1 MELKR
6 TFPSQEGTGAF
17 PKDIEKGREAVPF
30 PSTTISSTEASS
42 YAHTQSSIW
51 QKLKQWNA
59 RFEAFT
65 GLESRGIARV
75 LPSERQPITP
85 SSYLQIALLWISCDL
100 TVNSITLAMLGPLV
114 FELSFK
120 DSALCAV
127 FGVLIGCLGP
137 AYTSTWGPRS
147 GNRTMVSVT
156 VNIQK
161 KIDLPL
167 SRFHSIHY
175 FFIA

>member
-1 MELKR
+1 MESKR
-6 TFPSQEGTGAF
+6 AFPPQEGTGAF
-17 PKDIEKGREAVPF
+17 SKDVEKGREAVPS
-30 PSTTISSTEASS
+30 PSTTISSTEANSS
-42 YAHTQSSIW
+42 AHTQSSIW

-75 LPSERQPITP
+75 LPSERQLITA

-137 AYTSTWGPRS
+137 AYTSTWPA
-147 GNRTMVSVT
+147 
-156 VNIQK
+156 K
-161 KIDLPL
+161 WE
-167 SRFHSIHY
+167 
-175 FFIA
+175 

>member
-1 MELKR
+1 MESKKA
-6 TFPSQEGTGAF
+6 FPSQEGTGAF
-17 PKDIEKGREAVPF
+17 SKDMEKGHEAVPF
-30 PSTTISSTEASS
+30 PSTTMSSTEATSS
-42 YAHTQSSIW
+42 AYNQSPIW
-51 QKLKQWNA
+51 QRLKQWNA

-75 LPSERQPITP
+75 LPSERLPITL

-156 VNIQK
+156 VNILK
-161 KIDLPL
+161 IIDLPL
-167 SRFHSIHY
+167 SRFRSLHY